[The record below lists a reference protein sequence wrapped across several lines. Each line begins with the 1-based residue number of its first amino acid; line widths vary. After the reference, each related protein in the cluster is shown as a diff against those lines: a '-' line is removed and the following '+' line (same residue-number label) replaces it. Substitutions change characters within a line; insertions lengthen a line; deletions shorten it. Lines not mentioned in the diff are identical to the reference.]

1 MKVLYRGAEAVILL
15 KKGVVIKRRLRK
27 RYRIKEIDIPL
38 RLQRTRNEARLMEK
52 ARKVGVNVPR
62 VLKVSEKRFEIRME
76 FIEGLRVKEFLLME
90 RDRKRISKVCFEIG
104 KNVGR
109 LHSNNLIHGDLT
121 TSNMILVN
129 ANTIYFIDFG
139 LGFYSTRI
147 EDKGVDLNLLYEAL
161 KSVHYNILNLCWRNI
176 LKGYKKEFKDAKKA
190 IKKVYEIEKRGRY
203 TKKS

>member
-1 MKVLYRGAEAVILL
+1 MKVLYRGAEAVIFL
-15 KKGVVIKRRLRK
+15 KRNVVIKRRIRK

-38 RLQRTRNEARLMEK
+38 RIQRTRKEARLMEK

-76 FIEGLRVKEFLLME
+76 FVKGLRVKEFLLME
-90 RDRKRISKVCFEIG
+90 RDRKKIAKVCFEIG
-104 KNVGR
+104 KSIGK
-109 LHSNNLIHGDLT
+109 LHSNNVVHGDLT
-121 TSNMILVN
+121 TSNMILVDDRV
-129 ANTIYFIDFG
+129 YFIDFG
-139 LGFYSTRI
+139 LGFHSRRI

>member
-1 MKVLYRGAEAVILL
+1 MKVLYRGAEAVIFL
-15 KKGVVIKRRLRK
+15 KRNVVIKRRIRK

-38 RLQRTRNEARLMEK
+38 RIQRTRKEARLMEK

-76 FIEGLRVKEFLLME
+76 FVKGLRVKEFLLME
-90 RDRKRISKVCFEIG
+90 RDRKKIAKVCFEIG
-104 KNVGR
+104 KSIGK
-109 LHSNNLIHGDLT
+109 LHSNNIVHGDLT
-121 TSNMILVN
+121 TSNMILVDDRV
-129 ANTIYFIDFG
+129 YFIDFG
-139 LGFYSTRI
+139 LGFHSRRI

-176 LKGYKKEFKDAKKA
+176 LKGYKKEFKDARKA